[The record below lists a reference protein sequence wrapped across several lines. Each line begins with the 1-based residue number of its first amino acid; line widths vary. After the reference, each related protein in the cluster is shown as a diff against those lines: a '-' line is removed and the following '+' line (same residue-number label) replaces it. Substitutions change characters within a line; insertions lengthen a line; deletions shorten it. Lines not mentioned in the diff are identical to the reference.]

1 MRLEDGMAEQE
12 EAAPGPPGRA
22 AYAAEVRALAEL
34 AAFRRQRLALIRQLP
49 QWPSRDVLVIPG
61 FLSGDWAT
69 RPLRGVLSAVGHRVE
84 GWRLGRNMGLRPGRF
99 EELEARFLRFSDSAA
114 APVALIGWSLGGL
127 YVVELARRN
136 PDRVRQVITMG
147 SPVSGD
153 LTANNAW
160 KLYER
165 VAGHAI
171 DAAPV
176 DWQPGALPG
185 MLFTAIQATGDGIV
199 HPIAARAKA
208 GPLTENLTVPGSH
221 AGLGWNPHAIRL
233 IADRLART

>member
-1 MRLEDGMAEQE
+1 MG
-12 EAAPGPPGRA
+12 
-22 AYAAEVRALAEL
+22 EL
-34 AAFRRQRLALIRQLP
+34 QAFRRQRLQLIRELP
-49 QWPSRDVLVIPG
+49 QWPSRHVLVLPG
-61 FLSGDWAT
+61 LLSGDWAT
-69 RPLRGVLSAVGHRVE
+69 APMRGVLSAIGHKVE
-84 GWRLGRNMGLRPGRF
+84 GWQLGRNMGLRPGRF
-99 EELEARFLRFSDSAA
+99 EQLESRFLTFSARA
-114 APVALIGWSLGGL
+114 REPVALIGWSLGGL
-127 YVVELARRN
+127 YAVELARRH
-136 PDRVRQVITMG
+136 PQEVRQVITMG